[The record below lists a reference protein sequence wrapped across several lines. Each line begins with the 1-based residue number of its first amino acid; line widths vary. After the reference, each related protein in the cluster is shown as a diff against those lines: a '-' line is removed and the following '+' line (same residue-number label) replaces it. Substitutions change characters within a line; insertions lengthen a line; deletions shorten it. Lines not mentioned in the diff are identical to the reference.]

1 MISKK
6 PPRDDLDPLDK
17 EILERALQASLSVL
31 KTSVQCVEDES
42 DKALEQALRIEL
54 LEIARFNGVRDPEA
68 LKDILLRTRSPIS
81 ATGSPW
87 LTSQSSECACGEVD
101 GERE

>member
-31 KTSVQCVEDES
+31 KTSIQSVEDES
-42 DKALEQALRIEL
+42 DEALEQLLRVEL
-54 LEIARFNGVRDPEA
+54 LEIASLNGIRDPET

-81 ATGSPW
+81 ATGSLW